1 MSEQDITFVNENY
14 NDIVAA
20 LRYVAIAKKVDESFA
35 IKKELLSELALAL
48 GILQQNTT
56 EKDIYAAI
64 KQAKGNATS
73 LFKYQIINS
82 DERLGLKVDLQSKI
96 VEVQGFPL
104 IIYAGQNVN
113 EKIDEVIK
121 CRQ

>member
-1 MSEQDITFVNENY
+1 M
-14 NDIVAA
+14 
-20 LRYVAIAKKVDESFA
+20 
-35 IKKELLSELALAL
+35 SELALAL

-82 DERLGLKVDLQSKI
+82 DGRLGLKVDLQSKI